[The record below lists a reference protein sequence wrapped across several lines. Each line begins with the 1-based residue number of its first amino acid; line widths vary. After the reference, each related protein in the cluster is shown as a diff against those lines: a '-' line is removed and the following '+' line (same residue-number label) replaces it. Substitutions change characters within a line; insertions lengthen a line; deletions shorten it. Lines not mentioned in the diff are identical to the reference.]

1 MQDLL
6 QQTRRA
12 SSYQLYHLA
21 LNSALALP
29 DICGALESADG
40 QASGPKYVAWFD
52 DNVAPSYGGTLDGDT
67 CYRFRCSMLHQ
78 GRTQHPK
85 AKYARVVFVE
95 PGATHDVLHNNVV
108 NDALNIDVSLFC
120 EDVVNAVELWL
131 PSALAQP
138 QVITNMAAF
147 VRRYPEGLPPY
158 VVGVPVIG

>member
-1 MQDLL
+1 MLDLL
-6 QQTRRA
+6 QQTRSAA
-12 SSYQLYHLA
+12 SCQLYYLA

-29 DICGALESADG
+29 DICGALEAPDG
-40 QASGPKYVAWFD
+40 RASGPRYAAWFD
-52 DNVAPSYGGTLDGDT
+52 KHVAPLYDGTLDGDT

-85 AKYARVVFVE
+85 AKYARLVFIE
-95 PGATHDVLHNNVV
+95 PGATHDVLHNNVL
-108 NDALNIDVSLFC
+108 NDALNIDVRIFC
-120 EDVVNAVELWL
+120 EDVVHAVEVWL

-138 QVITNMAAF
+138 QVAANIDGF

>member
-12 SSYQLYHLA
+12 SSYQLYHLKA
-21 LNSALALP
+21 LNSALALAGYLRSTR
-29 DICGALESADG
+29 ICGGMDRHP
-40 QASGPKYVAWFD
+40 GPKYVAWFD

-78 GRTQHPK
+78 GRTPASGK

-108 NDALNIDVSLFC
+108 NETRSISMLVY
-120 EDVVNAVELWL
+120 
-131 PSALAQP
+131 
-138 QVITNMAAF
+138 F
-147 VRRYPEGLPPY
+147 VRT
-158 VVGVPVIG
+158 